1 MERDRQNYL
10 IFNSNDLLKLSLI
23 CFTVMHTIRI
33 LIEAPYA
40 LLVFNKGIL
49 LFCGTL
55 LILVL
60 NIVCIVISLY
70 VFFRVIVQIFIPK
83 SDMNQNDHTSI
94 TFFSLFLYALGHLF
108 LLFLCIYCTGD
119 TDFLFCLV
127 VTLPILFY
135 SFINL
140 IGAVFIFI
148 LKIIK
153 KIILFFIDKED
164 KSNERKFMFSHFF
177 MSKKFCY
184 FNKLLNYITFF
195 SIFYLLIAT
204 TVLPIA
210 LPLLGIK
217 WFIIVCWGYLLNFIG
232 AIILYMLF
240 YLRNNHHDDRNKEEH
255 N

>member
-70 VFFRVIVQIFIPK
+70 VFFRVIVQIFIPQ

-94 TFFSLFLYALGHLF
+94 TFFSLFLYALGHL
-108 LLFLCIYCTGD
+108 I
-119 TDFLFCLV
+119 LFCLCYYCSLDANWLCGIII
-127 VTLPILFY
+127 TLPISFY
-135 SFINL
+135 LITNL

-164 KSNERKFMFSHFF
+164 KSNERKFIFTHFL

-240 YLRNNHHDDRNKEEH
+240 YLRNNHHDDKNKEEH

>member
-23 CFTVMHTIRI
+23 CFTVMHAIRI

-70 VFFRVIVQIFIPK
+70 VFFRVIVQIFIPQ

-108 LLFLCIYCTGD
+108 LLFLCIYCTGN

-164 KSNERKFMFSHFF
+164 KSNERKFMFTHFL

-184 FNKLLNYITFF
+184 FNKLLNYIKFF
-195 SIFYLLIAT
+195 
-204 TVLPIA
+204 
-210 LPLLGIK
+210 
-217 WFIIVCWGYLLNFIG
+217 
-232 AIILYMLF
+232 
-240 YLRNNHHDDRNKEEH
+240 
-255 N
+255 